1 MFQYVTIPGD
11 VELSVGFVKMRNQNW
26 VMIFFK
32 LFTFNIAE
40 CEKLKKKL
48 PFGYNCEL
56 TKITKLYV
64 WGWKWFVF
72 FIYIIFQAIYFFLLF
87 SQMASPETANGFL
100 WKLSVLPTV
109 PIFVGYF
116 LTILLSPIW
125 HKRTSPLSLR
135 PVSIF
140 QHYNY

>member
-1 MFQYVTIPGD
+1 MFE
-11 VELSVGFVKMRNQNW
+11 VENDLYFLSTLY
-26 VMIFFK
+26 FK
-32 LFTFNIAE
+32 
-40 CEKLKKKL
+40 
-48 PFGYNCEL
+48 PF
-56 TKITKLYV
+56 I
-64 WGWKWFVF
+64 
-72 FIYIIFQAIYFFLLF
+72 FFLLF